1 MVMDMLRVVR
11 RPDPQYSADS
21 FREAKYS
28 RLGYGTRLYTLDPPL
43 ALAFPRDSHSAT
55 QDPRQK
61 NNQVTKV
68 GHRYLKQAC
77 PRQSCTTQTRSDI
90 EKKQPTT

>member
-1 MVMDMLRVVR
+1 MVMDMLRVVH

-28 RLGYGTRLYTLDPPL
+28 RLGYGTRL
-43 ALAFPRDSHSAT
+43 PRDSHSAT

-77 PRQSCTTQTRSDI
+77 PRQSCTTQTRSGI